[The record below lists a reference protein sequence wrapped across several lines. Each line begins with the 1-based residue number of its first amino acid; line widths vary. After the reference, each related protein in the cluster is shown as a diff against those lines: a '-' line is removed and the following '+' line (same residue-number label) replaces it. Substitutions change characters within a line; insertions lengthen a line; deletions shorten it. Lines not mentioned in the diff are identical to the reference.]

1 MNDAIIVALLSLLGT
16 AIGSV
21 TSIFASMKV
30 VNVKLENLQK
40 EVAKHNQVVER
51 TYMLEQRVAV
61 LDVQT
66 AESERRIVVLE
77 KKAGELNA

>member
-1 MNDAIIVALLSLLGT
+1 MTDAIIVALLSLAGT

-21 TSIFASMKV
+21 ASIFASMKV

-40 EVAKHNQVVER
+40 EVAKHNQVIER
-51 TYMLEQRVAV
+51 TYMLEKRVAV

-77 KKAGELNA
+77 KKAGETHA